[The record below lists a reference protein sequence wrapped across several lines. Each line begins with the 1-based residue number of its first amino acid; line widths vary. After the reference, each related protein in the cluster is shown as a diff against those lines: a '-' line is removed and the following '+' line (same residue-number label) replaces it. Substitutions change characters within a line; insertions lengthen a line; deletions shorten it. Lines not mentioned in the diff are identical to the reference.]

1 LIDEE
6 EESLLQDSM
15 ATPERD
21 EKHEILVE
29 QKQRMKFKT
38 MEAKMVKEQAERKK
52 EENML
57 RLKEL

>member
-1 LIDEE
+1 
-6 EESLLQDSM
+6 M

-21 EKHEILVE
+21 EKHDILME

-38 MEAKMVKEQAERKK
+38 MEAKMAKEQAERKK

-57 RLKEL
+57 RLKDF